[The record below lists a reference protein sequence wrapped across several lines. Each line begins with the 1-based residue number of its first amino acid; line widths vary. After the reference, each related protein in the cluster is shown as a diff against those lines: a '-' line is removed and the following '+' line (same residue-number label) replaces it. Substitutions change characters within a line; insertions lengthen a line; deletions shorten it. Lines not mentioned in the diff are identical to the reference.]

1 VLVDYDVFVNVPQ
14 LDRDPSRI
22 QRLYRFED
30 YDFRLRPGSAAIDR
44 GVRIPNV
51 NDGFTGAA
59 PDLGALEAGQT
70 LPIYGPRPR
79 S

>member
-1 VLVDYDVFVNVPQ
+1 V
-14 LDRDPSRI
+14 

-30 YDFRLRPGSAAIDR
+30 YDFRLRAGSAAVDR

-59 PDLGALEAGQT
+59 PDLGALETGQPVPT
-70 LPIYGPRPR
+70 YGPRTR
-79 S
+79 R